1 MITKLLIKTFIKNQD
16 NQKSKEIRNSYGYLG
31 GVVGI
36 ITNVILFIIKL
47 SVGIIT
53 SSIAISADAFNNL
66 SDSASSLIT
75 ILGFKLSSKPAD
87 KEHPFGHGRIEYLSA
102 LLVSFFVLLVGV
114 EFIKT
119 SVSRILNPINISSN
133 IIVVSL
139 MLFSIL
145 AKIWL
150 GFFYSHLSKEIDST
164 ALKASSKDS
173 FADVITTLVVLF
185 SLISSKFFAFPIDG
199 YIGVLVSIFIIFS
212 GISLIKETINPLL
225 GEAPSEE
232 LVESIKK
239 SLLSYDE
246 IIDTHDLIVHNYGPG
261 RTIASIHAE
270 VPSNLSIVKIHETI
284 DNAEKEI
291 GENLDILLVIH
302 MDPVNIHCEEVK
314 ETKEFLLSILK
325 KYSEYKSI
333 HDFRVVGEGE
343 IKNLI
348 FDLVITCNKEVTK
361 MEELKLIHNICNDIK
376 KIHPHYNAII
386 TIDKDFIGI
395 S

>member
-1 MITKLLIKTFIKNQD
+1 MITKLLIKTFIKNKD

-114 EFIKT
+114 EFIKS

>member
-1 MITKLLIKTFIKNQD
+1 MITKLLIKTFIKNKD